1 MTQVASEESINQS
14 TTQSTTAATA
24 VAAVGT
30 RAGRRHPALATV
42 RARLAP
48 WLAVAPFLIL
58 VAVGLV
64 TPTVALAVGAF
75 RRQNPDTLAA
85 ETTVDNLRVALSGGY
100 RTALLG
106 SLRLAAV
113 CAVVGAVLGVAI
125 AAAVVRSGSP
135 TLRRVVLTAS
145 GVLAN
150 FGGVPLAFAF
160 MATIGN
166 AGVVTTLVSN
176 WTGIKLGDAGFTLY
190 SFLGLSVVYLYFLIP
205 LMVVVVIPALDGM
218 RPQWIQAAEN
228 LGASRWQYWRYVGG
242 PVLAPP
248 VLGGALLLFCGGLSA
263 FATAAAMVG
272 GTVPLVTLQIANVL
286 SGNVLVGQEGVG
298 AALALIM
305 IGSVTVVMVVYWLV
319 QRRTARWLR

>member
-1 MTQVASEESINQS
+1 MTSLAPQATDVTVEASGIP
-14 TTQSTTAATA
+14 
-24 VAAVGT
+24 
-30 RAGRRHPALATV
+30 AGRPRGTFAAA
-42 RARLAP
+42 RARMGPRLMP
-48 WLAVAPFLIL
+48 WLAVAPFLFF
-58 VAVGLV
+58 VGVGLV

-75 RRQNPDTLAA
+75 RREDPDTGVAS
-85 ETTVDNLRVALSGGY
+85 TTVDNLSDALSGGY

-113 CAVVGAVLGVAI
+113 CAVLGAVLGVAV

-160 MATIGN
+160 IATIGN
-166 AGVVTTLVSN
+166 AGVVTTLVAD
-176 WTGIKLGDAGFTLY
+176 WFGVDLGASGFTLY
-190 SFLGLSVVYLYFLIP
+190 SFLGLTIVYLYFLIP
-205 LMVVVVIPALDGM
+205 LMVIVVVPALDGM
-218 RPQWIQAAEN
+218 KPQWTEAAES
-228 LGASRWQYWRYVGG
+228 LGASRWQYWRHVGG

-263 FATAAAMVG
+263 FATAQAMVG

-286 SGNVLVGQEGVG
+286 SGNVLLGQEGVG
-298 AALALIM
+298 AALALVM
-305 IGSVTVVMVVYWLV
+305 IGAVAVVMVVYWLV